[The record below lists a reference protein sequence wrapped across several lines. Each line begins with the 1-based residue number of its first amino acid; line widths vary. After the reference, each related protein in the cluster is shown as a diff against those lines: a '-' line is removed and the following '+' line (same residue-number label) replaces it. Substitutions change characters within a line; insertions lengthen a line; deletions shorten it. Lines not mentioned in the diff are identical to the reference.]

1 MTFQDFAALQFP
13 RRSRSLNLAGIHCR
27 RGFSLRPGSL
37 QHSVAATVEQP
48 TVKWIATPEMAPH
61 ELITAATREKY
72 RYEKQLITAD
82 TRRYSATFPQP
93 RRSGAVVALKPAS
106 ESQRKAVLDSKHRHC
121 RLQRSCLMD
130 PTSVINPADLS
141 IQHLVSQADP
151 VVKAILVLLVV
162 FSVWCWSV
170 MLEKLFQFL
179 GALRAVERLEATLER
194 GKLEDVIN
202 YSDAHPLTSVIAA
215 GNAEW
220 HEGSGEHEH
229 ESLHEVRER
238 IEHAMRLQISVE
250 LRRISKRLPFLAT
263 VGSSAPFIGLFGT
276 VWGIM
281 NTFTG
286 IAGAHDTSLATV
298 APGIAEALIATG
310 IGLAAAI
317 PSIMAYNSFATHL
330 GRYSGRVN
338 TAVGVYAN
346 RLSKR
351 FAPAALAA
359 ASSARKPVTRKARN
373 DESDVRNGVIG
384 AYPAEAA

>member
-1 MTFQDFAALQFP
+1 
-13 RRSRSLNLAGIHCR
+13 
-27 RGFSLRPGSL
+27 
-37 QHSVAATVEQP
+37 
-48 TVKWIATPEMAPH
+48 
-61 ELITAATREKY
+61 
-72 RYEKQLITAD
+72 
-82 TRRYSATFPQP
+82 
-93 RRSGAVVALKPAS
+93 
-106 ESQRKAVLDSKHRHC
+106 
-121 RLQRSCLMD
+121 MD

-170 MLEKLFQFL
+170 MLEKLFQIL

-194 GKLEDVIN
+194 GKLEDVIG

-220 HEGSGEHEH
+220 HEGSGDHEH

-238 IEHAMRLQISVE
+238 IEHAMRLQVSVE

-351 FAPAALAA
+351 FAPAAVAA
-359 ASSARKPVTRKARN
+359 ASTARKPVTRKARN

-384 AYPAEAA
+384 AYSAEAA